1 MCGIA
6 GLVSFGGR
14 HQWQA
19 AHIQPMIDAIA
30 HRGPDGEGI
39 WIAPD
44 AQIAL
49 GHRRLSIIDLSD
61 EAAQPM
67 ALLDQSLVVG
77 FNGEIYNHLALRA
90 VLEAEGHEFK
100 TSHSDTEVLLHG
112 FRQWGMQG
120 LLERLEGDY
129 GFAIWDEEEGALYLA
144 RDRIGVKPL
153 YFAPTDGGLIFG
165 SEIKAI
171 LSAHVAPQRDID
183 PIAMRHYLTFLT
195 TPAPL
200 TMFKGIFKLPAGH
213 MMCIDRA
220 GGMQAKP
227 YWEARPG
234 LSGVSAPHLMP
245 QEEIVAETRRRL
257 REAIEK
263 RMISDVP
270 MGVFLSGGID
280 SSTNVALM
288 SEFSS
293 HPVNSFSVGFKDFKH
308 LNELHYARQVA
319 DHFGTKHHEV
329 LIDADDMRRYL
340 ADMIVSQ
347 EEPIADWVCV
357 PLYFVSK
364 LARDTGMHV
373 VQVGEGADEQFS
385 GYASY
390 MAYLKIYQKYLGIVK
405 AMPPAL
411 RHGLYHLVA
420 RLFALRPALHP
431 QLEVLGR
438 ALQDRGLF
446 WSGAHAFGDMM
457 RRQILSPSGPTNAD
471 YRDVIAM
478 GLMDESLIGDDS
490 FAYVSAQDRALLKNH
505 PDADVLTQ
513 MVYKEFKL
521 RLPELLLMRVDKI
534 TMSVSL
540 EARVPFLDHHLVEYT
555 MDFALGQKVPGGV
568 AKHLLKQAVRGI
580 IPDAIIDRPKM
591 GFGAPMSD
599 WLKGEFG
606 VQAEIEMLKSSMVKR
621 GFFDMDAIRH
631 MFARHRRG
639 AADHSL
645 HLWTLYNLHVWYD
658 HWIDPDRGMV

>member
-6 GLVSFGGR
+6 GLVSFGSR

-19 AHIQPMIDAIA
+19 AHIRPMIDAIS
-30 HRGPDGEGI
+30 HRGPDGEGV
-39 WIAPD
+39 WISPD

-49 GHRRLSIIDLSD
+49 GHRRLSIIDLSA
-61 EAAQPM
+61 EADQPM
-67 ALLDQSLVVG
+67 ALKDQSLVVS
-77 FNGEIYNHLALRA
+77 FNGEIYNHMVLRA
-90 VLEAEGHEFK
+90 ELEALGHPFHS
-100 TSHSDTEVLLHG
+100 SHSDTEVLLHG
-112 FRQWGMQG
+112 FRQWGMRG

-129 GFAIWDEEEGALYLA
+129 GFALWDLNEGAIFLA
-144 RDRIGVKPL
+144 RDRIGVKPV
-153 YFAPTDGGLIFG
+153 YFSPIDGGFIFA

-171 LSAHVAPQRDID
+171 LAAHVAPQRDID
-183 PIAMRHYLTFLT
+183 PIAMRHYLSFLT

-200 TMFKGIFKLPAGH
+200 TMFKGIYKLPAGY
-213 MMCIDRA
+213 MMRIDCEGR
-220 GGMQAKP
+220 MQAEA

-234 LSGVSAPHLMP
+234 LSGVSDPRRLP
-245 QEEIVAETRRRL
+245 ETEIVGETRKRL
-257 REAIEK
+257 RAAIEK
-263 RMISDVP
+263 RMVSDVP

-288 SEFSS
+288 SEFSAQ
-293 HPVNSFSVGFKDFKH
+293 PVNSFSVGFKDFTH
-308 LNELHYARQVA
+308 LNELQYAQQVA
-319 DHFGTKHHEV
+319 NHFGTKHHEI
-329 LIDADDMRRYL
+329 LIDASDMRRYL
-340 ADMIVSQ
+340 ADMVISQ

-364 LARDTGMHV
+364 LARDNGMHV

-390 MAYLKIYQKYLGIVK
+390 MAYLKIYQKYLGMVN
-405 AMPPAL
+405 AMPRAL
-411 RHGLYHLVA
+411 RNGLHHAVA
-420 RLFALRPALHP
+420 GLFTLRPALHP

-438 ALQDRGLF
+438 ALKGRGLF
-446 WSGAHAFGDMM
+446 WSGAHAFGDLM
-457 RRQILSPSGPTNAD
+457 RRKILSPSMPIATG
-471 YRDVIAM
+471 YKEVIAM
-478 GLMDESLIGDDS
+478 GLMDESLTCDDS
-490 FAYVSAQDRALLKNH
+490 FAYVEAQDQALLTNY
-505 PDADVLTQ
+505 PDADILTQ

-540 EARVPFLDHHLVEYT
+540 EARVPFLDHDLVSYT
-555 MDFALGQKVPGGV
+555 MDFSMQQKVPEGA
-568 AKHLLKQAVRGI
+568 AKHLLKQAVRGL

-606 VQAEIEMLKSSMVKR
+606 MQAEMQMLKSAMVKR
-621 GFFDMDAIRH
+621 AFFDMDAIKH

-639 AADHSL
+639 TADHSL